1 MNEFQ
6 KHYSAASGKY
16 GIILPGAK
24 DYLKPDFAENFQLA
38 MDAQP
43 TMVTA
48 NTDAYVTQNNTSLT
62 VTKGFTN
69 VSLEPHSLYVCVY
82 GGASADI
89 AKAIWQ
95 KLPPG
100 PPMVGNTTYTV
111 VDDVNYVQPYP
122 KGAVLLNSQQSGK
135 WLNLN
140 DGNSTS
146 PESLTGASTG
156 WVPLD
161 NYGVTT
167 ISGLAATNVTLS
179 SLQAAKERIVL
190 TGTLTS
196 NIAIIFP
203 AWMASWTVVNN
214 CTGAFTIT
222 CRTASGTGITAATGT
237 TEKLYCDGINIT
249 RDFGTASQR
258 NVGNASGDIPDMSFF
273 SKGSGFFYLP
283 NGKLIQYGNTP
294 TILAGGG
301 STVTGT
307 LPRAFSSIFETIL
320 LTHDDPA
327 STSVGYA
334 SASPL
339 SLSTYRFRANK
350 ILQNGT
356 TISGDSANVSF
367 RFIAIGE

>member
-1 MNEFQ
+1 MNFTDIPARILKAFGLNGLKNTIPTDSSTSTDNNGVATFDKGFPPITMQ
-6 KHYSAASGKY
+6 PLSAGGIPPYGKDMN
-16 GIILPGAK
+16 GILYALS
-24 DYLKPDFAENFQLA
+24 LKEQWADAGMSYTFNSDFA
-38 MDAQP
+38 
-43 TMVTA
+43 TA
-48 NTDAYVTQNNTSLT
+48 IS
-62 VTKGFTN
+62 G
-69 VSLEPHSLYVCVY
+69 
-82 GGASADI
+82 
-89 AKAIWQ
+89 
-95 KLPPG
+95 
-100 PPMVGNTTYTV
+100 
-111 VDDVNYVQPYP
+111 YP
-122 KGAVLLNSQQSGK
+122 KGSVLLNSQQSGK

-167 ISGLAATNVTLS
+167 ITGLAATNVTLS

-196 NIAIIFP
+196 NIALIFP

-237 TEKLYCDGINIT
+237 TEKLYCDGTNIT

-307 LPRAFSSIFETIL
+307 LPRAFTSTFETIL

-339 SLSTYRFRANK
+339 SLGTYRFRANK

-367 RFIAIGE
+367 RFVAIGE